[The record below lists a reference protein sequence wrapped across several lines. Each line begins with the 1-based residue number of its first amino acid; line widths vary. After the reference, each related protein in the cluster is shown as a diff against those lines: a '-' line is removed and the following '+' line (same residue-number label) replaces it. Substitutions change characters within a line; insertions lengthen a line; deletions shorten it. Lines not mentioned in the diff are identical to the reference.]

1 MTLHQIYAGHRD
13 RRPGPVTVLVMQAD
27 SSFWDLLVFDGI
39 DDVGVESLTA
49 VFGTVDIV
57 ARGRAVGAVCPD
69 CGQFSDR
76 VHDSYQR
83 RLKDLPLGG
92 QGVVILLRVR
102 RFICDDTTCSRRT
115 FAEPFTQL
123 TAPYARFTT
132 RLNRMLERIGLAL
145 AGRAGARL
153 TAQLSLGAGRM
164 TLLRRVMALPD
175 PQSATP
181 RVIGVDDFATRRG
194 HSYATVITD
203 GERHRPIDVLPGRE
217 AAPLAV
223 WLAAHPGVELICRD
237 RSRGW
242 SMPMA
247 STCGRHRPASGCRT
261 DAGEAHTPAVFRLR
275 PVAPSGPAR
284 SSTRSAYSSAAACSG
299 SRRRAGLVGRPCSF
313 SESGGVCSSANSA
326 APSRSSAVGRAAD
339 REAVLEGDV
348 QGAAQRAGEPVAA
361 GVEQGAVK
369 AASAST

>member
-1 MTLHQIYAGHRD
+1 
-13 RRPGPVTVLVMQAD
+13 MQAD

-115 FAEPFTQL
+115 FAEPSTQL

-145 AGRAGARL
+145 AGRAGA
-153 TAQLSLGAGRM
+153 G
-164 TLLRRVMALPD
+164 
-175 PQSATP
+175 
-181 RVIGVDDFATRRG
+181 
-194 HSYATVITD
+194 
-203 GERHRPIDVLPGRE
+203 
-217 AAPLAV
+217 
-223 WLAAHPGVELICRD
+223 
-237 RSRGW
+237 
-242 SMPMA
+242 
-247 STCGRHRPASGCRT
+247 
-261 DAGEAHTPAVFRLR
+261 
-275 PVAPSGPAR
+275 
-284 SSTRSAYSSAAACSG
+284 
-299 SRRRAGLVGRPCSF
+299 
-313 SESGGVCSSANSA
+313 
-326 APSRSSAVGRAAD
+326 
-339 REAVLEGDV
+339 
-348 QGAAQRAGEPVAA
+348 
-361 GVEQGAVK
+361 
-369 AASAST
+369 